1 MKTLARA
8 LVSTM
13 FAAAPLAAT
22 TCDIE
27 LVERSARIL
36 TSLEGGYGVQYWGE
50 SYTADGLAQ
59 APTAC

>member
-1 MKTLARA
+1 
-8 LVSTM
+8 M